1 MSPLA
6 CIKRLKIQAGE
17 LEFIEG
23 LERHRQ
29 ALGRRLQELRQSAGI
44 NSRDLAAAL
53 GWSQSRVSRFETARQ
68 TPTREEILAFAR
80 AVGRPDAADEL
91 AADLDSLEQEWIGY
105 RATLRG
111 QGAQHRQGEVQEIE
125 ATCREKRA
133 FQQALIPGLLQ
144 TPEYIWAL
152 TKLATRFRTE
162 EEAAGVVELRLER
175 QQVLRDR
182 KKRFWFIVT
191 ESALW
196 NRYAPPG
203 VMIGQYE
210 RLLKEAGRKNVRF
223 GVIPRTA
230 QLPTTLNSGFTIW
243 DDQLVTI
250 ETTSGDV
257 VLRHRDDIAEHFELF
272 ERLRSCAV
280 AGEAAEQI
288 VQQIARSFV

>member
-1 MSPLA
+1 
-6 CIKRLKIQAGE
+6 

-29 ALGRRLQELRQSAGI
+29 ALGRRLQDLRKSTGI
-44 NSRDLAAAL
+44 SSRDLAAAL

-68 TPTREEILAFAR
+68 TPTRDEVMAFAV
-80 AVGRPDAADEL
+80 ALGRSDVAEEL

-111 QGAQHRQGEVQEIE
+111 QGAQHRQAEIQEIE
-125 ATCREKRA
+125 AACREKRS
-133 FQQALIPGLLQ
+133 FQQALVPGLLQ
-144 TPEYIWAL
+144 TPEYIRAL
-152 TKLATRFRTE
+152 TDLSSRFRTK

-182 KKRFWFIVT
+182 RKRFWFLLT

-196 NRYAPPG
+196 NRYAPPD

-210 RLLKEAGRKNVRF
+210 RLLKDAGRKNVHL

-230 QLPTTLNSGFTIW
+230 QLPMVLGSGFTIW

-257 VLRHRDDIAEHFELF
+257 VLRHRDDVTEHLDFF

-280 AGEAAEQI
+280 AGEDAERIIQHI
-288 VQQIARSFV
+288 MRSFV